1 MESRCHR
8 KAFRGF
14 TLLELLVA
22 VAIVI
27 VLAGLS
33 FQVFTNMVQ
42 GANLTRATQKIKD
55 LGQAFVDYTTDHG
68 GRLPLENADVP
79 DISAEAE
86 DWAVAASEEA
96 EEAWYNVLPER
107 MGYRS
112 VAQLEQDNAPQAFY
126 DASYPIFVESA
137 PYAKSEK
144 KLERPYFAIGMNSR
158 LQRRSPDGY
167 KEPGTLASIQQP
179 ANTVIFLERGLPK
192 DQQHSKAQRKFN
204 GSPKA
209 NPRAFATRHNQKGVL
224 LFVDGHT
231 EVRRVPELIKPSG
244 EIIVPGEQGPGVSII
259 WTRDPDDDPN
269 VEPGSE

>member
-1 MESRCHR
+1 MNQRCNR
-8 KAFRGF
+8 KPAGF

-27 VLAGLS
+27 VLAAIS

-42 GANLTRATQKIKD
+42 SANLTRATNKIKD

-68 GRLPLENADVP
+68 GRLPLENADIP
-79 DISAEAE
+79 EISADAE

-96 EEAWYNVLPER
+96 EDAWYNVLPDR

-112 VAQLEQDNAPQAFY
+112 VAQLGQDNAPMAFY
-126 DASYPIFVESA
+126 DSSYPIFMGSA
-137 PYAKSEK
+137 PYYKSEK
-144 KLERPYFAIGMNSR
+144 RLKRPYFAIGMNSR
-158 LQRRSPDGY
+158 LQRRSLDGY
-167 KEPGTLASIQQP
+167 KDPGTLASIQQP

-192 DQQHSKAQRKFN
+192 DKQHSKAQRKFN

-209 NPRAFATRHNQKGVL
+209 NARAFATRHNQKGVL

-231 EVRRVPELIKPSG
+231 EVRKVPELIRPSG
-244 EIIVPGEQGPGVSII
+244 EIIVPEDQEPGTFIV

-269 VEPGSE
+269 AEPGGE

>member
-1 MESRCHR
+1 MEPKCHR
-8 KAFRGF
+8 KATRGF

-179 ANTVIFLERGLPK
+179 ANTVIFLARGLPNA
-192 DQQHSKAQRKFN
+192 QQPS
-204 GSPKA
+204 KA

-269 VEPGSE
+269 VEPGAE

>member
-1 MESRCHR
+1 MEPKCHR
-8 KAFRGF
+8 KATRGF

-126 DASYPIFVESA
+126 DASYPIC
-137 PYAKSEK
+137 
-144 KLERPYFAIGMNSR
+144 RW
-158 LQRRSPDGY
+158 
-167 KEPGTLASIQQP
+167 
-179 ANTVIFLERGLPK
+179 NTTCYG
-192 DQQHSKAQRKFN
+192 
-204 GSPKA
+204 
-209 NPRAFATRHNQKGVL
+209 
-224 LFVDGHT
+224 
-231 EVRRVPELIKPSG
+231 
-244 EIIVPGEQGPGVSII
+244 
-259 WTRDPDDDPN
+259 
-269 VEPGSE
+269 

>member
-1 MESRCHR
+1 MEPKCHR
-8 KAFRGF
+8 KATRGF

-96 EEAWYNVLPER
+96 EEAWYNVLPESCLL
-107 MGYRS
+107 YTS
-112 VAQLEQDNAPQAFY
+112 
-126 DASYPIFVESA
+126 DAADE
-137 PYAKSEK
+137 
-144 KLERPYFAIGMNSR
+144 
-158 LQRRSPDGY
+158 
-167 KEPGTLASIQQP
+167 
-179 ANTVIFLERGLPK
+179 
-192 DQQHSKAQRKFN
+192 
-204 GSPKA
+204 
-209 NPRAFATRHNQKGVL
+209 
-224 LFVDGHT
+224 
-231 EVRRVPELIKPSG
+231 
-244 EIIVPGEQGPGVSII
+244 
-259 WTRDPDDDPN
+259 
-269 VEPGSE
+269 